1 MSRDE
6 LHAPGGRAKGLLF
19 NHLERWAIDEHGQEA
34 WDSSL
39 ANGGSREQEMFGRI
53 ILASSWQPVAAWNA
67 IVRGFFSQQYSDP
80 NEGMSLF
87 CAHLGERELTT
98 LVRLVLKIGSPEFML
113 KRTGFLWSRYFDSG
127 LFGAEQEGP
136 GHWCLWLTDDA
147 DESRTA
153 GALTCT
159 NGPGPWLQRGL
170 ELSGTD
176 GTVRHVRCRFDGH
189 DRCEFEARWSRS

>member
-1 MSRDE
+1 MSPGE
-6 LHAPGGRAKGLLF
+6 PHAPSGRAKGLLF
-19 NHLERWAIDEHGQEA
+19 NHLERWAIEEHGQQA
-34 WDSSL
+34 WDSALS
-39 ANGGSREQEMFGRI
+39 NSGPREQELFGRI
-53 ILASSWQPVAAWNA
+53 ILASSWQPIKSWNT
-67 IVRGFFSQQYSDP
+67 IVRSFFGQQYSDP

-113 KRTGFLWSRYFDSG
+113 KRTGFLWKRYFDSG
-127 LFGAEQEGP
+127 IFGAEQEAP
-136 GHWCLWLTDDA
+136 GHWWLWLTDDA

-153 GALTCT
+153 GALTCA

-170 ELSGTD
+170 ELSGTG

-189 DRCEFEARWSRS
+189 DRCEFEARWSR

>member
-1 MSRDE
+1 
-6 LHAPGGRAKGLLF
+6 
-19 NHLERWAIDEHGQEA
+19 
-34 WDSSL
+34 
-39 ANGGSREQEMFGRI
+39 MFDRI
-53 ILASSWQPVAAWNA
+53 ILASSWHPIEAWNT
-67 IVRGFFSQQYSDP
+67 IVRDFFGQQYSDP

-113 KRTGFLWSRYFDSG
+113 KRTGFLWKRYFDSG
-127 LFGAEQEGP
+127 LFGAEEEAP
-136 GHWCLWLTDDA
+136 GRWRLWLTDDA

-170 ELSGTD
+170 ELSGTG

-189 DRCEFEARWSRS
+189 ERCEFEARWSR

>member
-6 LHAPGGRAKGLLF
+6 RHAPGGRAKGLLF
-19 NHLERWAIDEHGQEA
+19 NHLERWAVAEHGQEA
-34 WDSSL
+34 WDSAL
-39 ANGGSREQEMFGRI
+39 AGSGAREREMFDRI
-53 ILASSWQPVAAWNA
+53 ILASSWHPIEAWNT
-67 IVRGFFSQQYSDP
+67 IVRDFFGQQYSDP

-113 KRTGFLWSRYFDSG
+113 KRTGFLWKRYFDSG
-127 LFGAEQEGP
+127 LFGAEEEAP
-136 GHWCLWLTDDA
+136 GRWRLWLTDDA

-170 ELSGTD
+170 ELSGTG

-189 DRCEFEARWSRS
+189 ERCEFEARWSR